1 MRALVSLPTRLATG
15 FALAF
20 AAMPA
25 LAQDTPPAGTD
36 WKALLIETIEA
47 NGCSMTEEIAEK
59 VLPPLGFEQGWTAE
73 IVEGM
78 IAHGVAVLDET
89 TWSLTLKT
97 EKCS

>member
-36 WKALLIETIEA
+36 WKALLIETLEA
-47 NGCSMTEEIAEK
+47 NGCSMTEEVAEK
-59 VLPPLGFEQGWTAE
+59 VLPPLGFEQGWTAV
-73 IVEGM
+73 IVEEM
-78 IAHGVAVLDET
+78 VADGVAALDET
-89 TWSLTLKT
+89 TWSLVLKT
-97 EKCS
+97 GKCG